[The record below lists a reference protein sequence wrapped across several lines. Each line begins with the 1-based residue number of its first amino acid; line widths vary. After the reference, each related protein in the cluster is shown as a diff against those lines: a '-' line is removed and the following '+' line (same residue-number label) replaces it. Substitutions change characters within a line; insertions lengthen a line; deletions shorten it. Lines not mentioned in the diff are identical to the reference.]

1 MSQLYGLLRFYLTRL
16 FYRALGIRVNYWRRQ
31 VGELWHMSPDERGR
45 SLERYLAEDPLHDA
59 CGGTISKL
67 AEINR
72 APRMSKEVF
81 REAAGGSEQQG
92 SAKQVGSR
100 FARHTAGTTG
110 APTHI
115 TLNRTELGQMLGV
128 RDYCFRHHGI
138 RLGEAEARIWGRP
151 DKGFKAR
158 LRDFLLNRRVY
169 YPTGTLAETEVESL
183 VKSQSDYIYGY
194 ASLILEAARLIEQKG
209 WEPPPVRC
217 VICTAETV
225 LPSQKRY
232 LEQVLKAPVVEEYGA
247 TEFDI
252 IAFECREGHRHLV
265 NPWLVVEAGDGQC
278 LISDVSRKSQSIVRY
293 ELGDALTLRV
303 GSCALLGS
311 FKYID
316 QLEGRSINRFAYLS
330 ESEKFHSSEFANLI
344 DDYQKE
350 HNEIFRFRIEQRSH
364 AKFLLSVYPCPS
376 TGAKHLKEYICDSL
390 YKKYNCKII
399 LSVDMAPTSK
409 SLNTKSGYFIQ
420 NLNNIN
426 EQN

>member
-1 MSQLYGLLRFYLTRL
+1 MSTDE
-16 FYRALGIRVNYWRRQ
+16 YRRTL
-31 VGELWHMSPDERGR
+31 D
-45 SLERYLAEDPLHDA
+45 RYLAEDPLHDA
-59 CGGTISKL
+59 CGGTISQL

-72 APRMSKEVF
+72 APRMSKEAF
-81 REAAGGSEQQG
+81 REAAGDSEQQG
-92 SAKQVGSR
+92 SAKEVGSR

-128 RDYCFRHHGI
+128 RDYCFRHYGI

-169 YPTGTLAETEVESL
+169 YPTGTFADVEVESL
-183 VKSQSDYIYGY
+183 VNGQPDYIYGY
-194 ASLILEAARLIEQKG
+194 ASLILEAARIIEQKG

-232 LEQVLKAPVVEEYGA
+232 LAQVLKAPVVEEYGA

-252 IAFECREGHRHLV
+252 IAFECREGHLHLV
-265 NPWLVVEAGDGQC
+265 NPWLVVEVEGGQC

-311 FKYID
+311 SKYID
-316 QLEGRSINRFAYLS
+316 RLEGRSINRFAYIS
-330 ESEKFHSSEFANLI
+330 ESEKFHASEFANLI

-350 HNEIFRFRIEQRSH
+350 YHEIFRFRIEQRSY
-364 AKFLLSVYPCPS
+364 ANFLLSIYPCPS
-376 TGAKHLKEYICDSL
+376 SGVKYLKNYISHSL
-390 YKKYNCKII
+390 YKKYHREII
-399 LSVDMAPTSK
+399 VDVDIAPSST
-409 SLNTKSGYFIQ
+409 SLNTKGGYFIQ
-420 NLNNIN
+420 NLKN
-426 EQN
+426 ENEKD